1 MATVSITLPDF
12 DAHLQQA
19 LADPELTERLA
30 RDPEAADAL
39 VGTAGALAAAAFD
52 HEDEQAL
59 ETAHRSLY
67 LLYAQ
72 DAWSPLSAP
81 RANQHD
87 LTIAAVLL
95 ELEAGFERQL
105 ARVPLPDDLPEDPEA
120 FGPWLADLALEREL
134 PQLPP
139 TGMGPYIRDH
149 ITLDQLKEIVAQR
162 SLFFLKEPDP
172 WAMVIPS
179 LQGPAK
185 AGLLDLLLDEYGW
198 GRHDHMHSTV
208 YEDLMRRL
216 ELDTTYDAYFE
227 RTSWQVLASM
237 NLQGMYARHRR
248 LCRRMYGY
256 IYLVEADSPGSM
268 KNYIAGYN
276 RLGIDDEDFLKFYDL
291 HITADEGHQDV
302 ALNEVVMPVVRAE
315 PAAMAE
321 VARGVLEGHVVHR
334 TFSQHLHD
342 CFTTGRSS
350 LRQATA

>member
-1 MATVSITLPDF
+1 MATAPLTLPDF
-12 DAHLQQA
+12 DDHLRHA
-19 LADPELTERLA
+19 LADPGLTARLA
-30 RDPEAADAL
+30 GDPGAAEAL
-39 VGTAGALAAAAFD
+39 VGGARALADAAFD
-52 HEDEQAL
+52 DGDEPAL
-59 ETAHRSLY
+59 EQAHRSLY

-95 ELEAGFERQL
+95 ELEAGFERSL

-120 FGPWLADLALEREL
+120 FGPWLADLALQREL

-139 TGMGPYIRDH
+139 TGMGPFIRDE
-149 ITLDQLKEIVAQR
+149 ITLDQLREIVAQR

-227 RTSWQVLASM
+227 QTSWQFLASL

-256 IYLVEADSPGSM
+256 IYLVEADSPASM
-268 KNYIAGYN
+268 KNYIAGYH
-276 RLGIDDEDFLKFYDL
+276 RLGIDDEDVLKFYDL

-302 ALNEVVMPVVRAE
+302 ALNEVVLPVVRAE

-321 VARGVLEGHVVHR
+321 VARGVLEGHVVHHL
-334 TFSQHLHD
+334 FSSHLHE
-342 CFTTGRSS
+342 CFTAGRTS
-350 LRQATA
+350 LREARA